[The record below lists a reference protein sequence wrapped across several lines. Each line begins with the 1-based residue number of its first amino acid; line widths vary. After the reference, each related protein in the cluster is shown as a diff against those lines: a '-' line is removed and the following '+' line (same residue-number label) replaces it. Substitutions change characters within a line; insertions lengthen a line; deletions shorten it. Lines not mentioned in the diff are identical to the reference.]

1 MCVYFSAIYYA
12 FEYEVKLGQK
22 FGLFCAQLL
31 LKYKVATIADV
42 GKMFAKYKVLEA
54 GPGKFHETLKKKK
67 ESYLFIFLTLV
78 PAPF

>member
-1 MCVYFSAIYYA
+1 M
-12 FEYEVKLGQK
+12 
-22 FGLFCAQLL
+22 
-31 LKYKVATIADV
+31 ATIADV

-54 GPGKFHETLKKKK
+54 VSGMFLETLKKKA